1 MLIPLI
7 NESFIWCEK
16 NLVVWECCFY
26 MVILK
31 SFFLHKKKKTDLGKF
46 IPLSVNPTKCS
57 DKLKQFVGCDW
68 PICGVGAERVIIL
81 LFKDSKSFSKIVS
94 QDAVF

>member
-31 SFFLHKKKKTDLGKF
+31 SFFLHKKKE
-46 IPLSVNPTKCS
+46 N
-57 DKLKQFVGCDW
+57 W
-68 PICGVGAERVIIL
+68 PRQIYP
-81 LFKDSKSFSKIVS
+81 FKRQPHKMLR
-94 QDAVF
+94 